1 MFLSQMCRQT
11 DMEFIEILNEVR
23 KGTVSEDLLQR
34 LDKCLVGKKQRPEDG
49 KKDISIYYSNPYI
62 SGDSGESVKKPPRKP
77 PPTPPPTYIDG
88 ELKASRKPDKS

>member
-1 MFLSQMCRQT
+1 MCRQT

-62 SGDSGESVKKPPRKP
+62 FSKLNF
-77 PPTPPPTYIDG
+77 TFN
-88 ELKASRKPDKS
+88 